1 MDLVDLIL
9 SLLIGLAVM
18 SQVVT
23 WLIEQFGGQKPKT
36 SPLPR
41 RRPRDIVET
50 DEKLNAL
57 ESGEAPMALSA
68 PIVCAGQAAVPAA
81 PAAASLPT
89 AAERGRRLRRQ
100 LGLNRR
106 SELQRSILLM
116 TVLGPCRANERGPR
130 RDENAMR

>member
-9 SLLIGLAVM
+9 SLLIGLAVL

-50 DEKLNAL
+50 DDKLNAL

-68 PIVCAGQAAVPAA
+68 PIVRAGQAAVPA

-116 TVLGPCRANERGPR
+116 TVLGPCRANERGQ
-130 RDENAMR
+130 RDTSRE

>member
-9 SLLIGLAVM
+9 GLLIGLAVL

-50 DEKLNAL
+50 DDELSAL

-68 PIVCAGQAAVPAA
+68 PSVRARQTAVPA

-100 LGLNRR
+100 LGLDRR

-116 TVLGPCRANERGPR
+116 TVLGPCRANERGQ
-130 RDENAMR
+130 RDTSRE

>member
-9 SLLIGLAVM
+9 SLLIGLAVL

-50 DEKLNAL
+50 DDKLNAL

-68 PIVCAGQAAVPAA
+68 PIVRVGQAAVPA
-81 PAAASLPT
+81 PAAVSLPT

-100 LGLNRR
+100 LGLDRR